1 MLCFQVESDN
11 NYENDNEVKTNCR
24 NYKKTSKFFIYNI
37 LNENIINNVAFH
49 DENDNKHANTCKKN
63 PLMR

>member
-24 NYKKTSKFFIYNI
+24 NYKKTLKFWTYNI

-49 DENDNKHANTCKKN
+49 DENDN
-63 PLMR
+63 

>member
-11 NYENDNEVKTNCR
+11 NYENDNEVKTNCC
-24 NYKKTSKFFIYNI
+24 NYKKTSKFLIYNI

-49 DENDNKHANTCKKN
+49 DENDN
-63 PLMR
+63 